1 VPTSALAPPISQA
14 FLQLR
19 RLVLDTL
26 TSPHS
31 RRAYAQ
37 ALDHFFSWYQAEPR
51 GGFSRPVV
59 QAYRT
64 ALESTALAPS
74 TVNVRLAALRKLA
87 AEAAEN
93 GLLDR
98 AIAQSITSLKGARHA
113 GIRAGNWLTPDDA
126 RRLLAQPDT
135 TTVRGKRDRAIL
147 ELLIRCGLRRTEIA
161 ALRPNDLGRRDGRWV
176 IVDLKGKGSRVRTVP
191 VPASVK
197 AAIDDWTAA
206 APTAP
211 PDAPLFPLSDK
222 MIWHIVS
229 RYAAS
234 SGLPNLAPHDLRRT
248 CAKLC
253 RAAGGELEQ
262 IQFLLG
268 HASIQTT
275 ERYLGSRQDLAHA
288 VNDDLL

>member
-1 VPTSALAPPISQA
+1 VPTSALAPPIPET
-14 FLQLR
+14 FVQLR
-19 RLVLDTL
+19 RLVLDSL

-51 GGFSRPVV
+51 GGFSRAVV
-59 QAYRT
+59 QAYRS
-64 ALESTALAPS
+64 ALESAALAPS
-74 TVNVRLAALRKLA
+74 TINVRLAALRKLA
-87 AEAAEN
+87 GEAAEN

-98 AIAQSITSLKGARHA
+98 SIAQSITSLKGTRHA
-113 GIRAGNWLTPDDA
+113 GVRAGNWLTPDDA
-126 RRLLAQPDT
+126 RRLLGQPDT

-147 ELLIRCGLRRTEIA
+147 ELLIRCGLRRTELA
-161 ALRPNDLGRRDGRWV
+161 ALRPDDLGRRDGRWV
-176 IVDLKGKGSRVRTVP
+176 IVDLKGKGSRLRTVP
-191 VPASVK
+191 VPASVN
-197 AAIDDWTAA
+197 AAIDDWSAA

-211 PDAPLFPLSDK
+211 PDTPLFPLSDK

-234 SGLPNLAPHDLRRT
+234 AGLPNVAPHDLRRT

-275 ERYLGSRQDLAHA
+275 ERYLGSRQDLARA